1 MEKVSS
7 NAPMD
12 AQFIHINKQIS
23 LKQTNSD
30 NIWSFIYGIFQDIF
44 SRKMNNESFET
55 KFIHVNQIILI

>member
-30 NIWSFIYGIFQDIF
+30 NI
-44 SRKMNNESFET
+44 
-55 KFIHVNQIILI
+55 